1 MATTISFKLQQR
13 LSRSKGFFIVWCMMA
28 AFGTYFCMYAFRKPF
43 SAGTYSEYK
52 LWGLDY
58 KAVLIIAQ
66 VFGYMLSKFAG
77 IKVISEL
84 EAASRKR
91 LIIGLIIFAE
101 LSLLLFGVV
110 PYPYNFIFLFA
121 NGLPLGM
128 VWGVVF
134 SYLEGRRFTEVLG
147 TGLSISLIVSS
158 GILKT
163 FYFFLHELVPS
174 VTEFW
179 LPAVIGLIFLP
190 LFMFFVWML
199 SIIPAPT
206 QEDIASRSARTP
218 MSKEDKRKV
227 LRDYGLGLLGFIVI
241 YALLAT
247 MRDFR
252 DNFSVEIWK
261 EIEVKW
267 NKAVF
272 AQTETISGFIVLM
285 VLASLS
291 LIKSN
296 IKGFWVTSG
305 LIAFGLLLGGL
316 STALFQLHM
325 LSPFWW
331 MVLLGMGLFLAYI
344 PMQVALFERTIAL
357 FRMRANAGFFVYICD
372 ATGYL
377 GSVGLTLYKEFFM
390 KDLNWSKLLIN
401 FSYLQSVV
409 SLGILLFT
417 IIFFYRRKRSLPAIE
432 KMPVTPIVVVPQ
444 PA

>member
-1 MATTISFKLQQR
+1 MATTVAFRLQQR
-13 LSRSKGFFIVWCMMA
+13 LSQSKGFFIVWCMIA

-43 SAGTYSEYK
+43 AAGTYSEYK

-84 EAASRKR
+84 EAAGRKK
-91 LIIGLIIFAE
+91 LIIGLILFAE
-101 LSLLLFGVV
+101 IALLLFGIV

-174 VTEFW
+174 ITEFW
-179 LPAVIGLIFLP
+179 MPAVIGLIFLP
-190 LFMFFVWML
+190 LFIFFVWML
-199 SIIPAPT
+199 SVIPAPSE
-206 QEDIASRSARTP
+206 EDIASRSARTP
-218 MSKEDKRKV
+218 MSKQDKRKV
-227 LRDYGLGLLGFIVI
+227 LRDYGLGLLGFITI

-296 IKGFWVTSG
+296 VKGFWVTTG
-305 LIAFGLLLGGL
+305 LIGFGLLLGGL

-390 KDLNWSKLLIN
+390 KDLNWSRLLIN
-401 FSYLQSVV
+401 FSYVQSMF
-409 SLGILLFT
+409 SLGILVFVAV
-417 IIFFYRRKRSLPAIE
+417 FFYRRKKALPATVVTGTEAVVIA
-432 KMPVTPIVVVPQ
+432 PVT
-444 PA
+444 

>member
-1 MATTISFKLQQR
+1 MATTVAFKLQQR
-13 LSRSKGFFIVWCMMA
+13 LSRSKVFFIVWCMIA

-43 SAGTYSEYK
+43 AAGTYSEYK
-52 LWGLDY
+52 LLGLDY

-84 EAASRKR
+84 EAAGRKK
-91 LIIGLIIFAE
+91 LIIGLILFAE
-101 LSLLLFGVV
+101 IALLLFGIVT
-110 PYPYNFIFLFA
+110 YPYNFIFLFA

-163 FYFFLHELVPS
+163 FYFFVHELLPAI
-174 VTEFW
+174 TEFW

-190 LFMFFVWML
+190 LFIFFVWML
-199 SIIPAPT
+199 SVIPAPSA
-206 QEDIASRSARTP
+206 EDIASRSARTP

-227 LRDYGLGLLGFIVI
+227 LRDYGLGLLGFITI

-261 EIEVKW
+261 EIQVKW
-267 NKAVF
+267 DKAVF

-296 IKGFWVTSG
+296 LKGFWVTTG
-305 LIAFGLLLGGL
+305 LIGFGLLLGGL
-316 STALFQLHM
+316 STALFQLRI

-390 KDLNWSKLLIN
+390 KDLNWSRLLIN
-401 FSYLQSVV
+401 FSYVQSTV
-409 SLGILLFT
+409 SLVILVFVVV
-417 IIFFYRRKRSLPAIE
+417 FFYRRKKALPVIVIE
-432 KMPVTPIVVVPQ
+432 GT
-444 PA
+444 

>member
-1 MATTISFKLQQR
+1 MSTTTGSKLQQL
-13 LSRSKGFFIVWCMMA
+13 LSSSKGFFIVWCMIA

-52 LWGLDY
+52 LWGIDY

-84 EAASRKR
+84 KASSRR
-91 LIIGLIIFAE
+91 NLIIVLILIAE
-101 LSLLLFGVV
+101 VGLLFFGLV
-110 PYPYNFIFLFA
+110 PYPYNFIFLFV

-147 TGLSISLIVSS
+147 TGLSISLIISS

-163 FYFFLHELVPS
+163 FYFYLHGWVPS
-174 VTEFW
+174 ISEFW
-179 LPAVIGLIFLP
+179 LPPVIGLIFLP
-190 LFMFFVWML
+190 LFLFFVWML
-199 SIIPAPT
+199 SVIPAPT
-206 QEDIASRSARTP
+206 PEDIASRSARTP

-227 LRDYGLGLLGFIVI
+227 LRDYGLGLLGFIII

-261 EIEVKW
+261 EIEGKW
-267 NKAVF
+267 NKDVF
-272 AQTETISGFIVLM
+272 AQTETITGLIVLI

-296 IKGFWVTSG
+296 IKGFWVTTG
-305 LIAFGLLLGGL
+305 LIGFGLLLGAM
-316 STALFQLHM
+316 STFLFQIHV
-325 LSPFWW
+325 LSAFWW
-331 MVLLGMGLFLAYI
+331 MLLLGMGLFLAYI

-357 FRMRANAGFFVYICD
+357 FRMKANAGFFVYICD

-390 KDLNWSKLLIN
+390 SGLNWSKLLIN
-401 FSYLQSVV
+401 FSYAQSAV
-409 SLGILLFT
+409 SLVILFFT
-417 IIFFYRRKRSLPAIE
+417 VIFFYRRKSALLTEKVIPA
-432 KMPVTPIVVVPQ
+432 
-444 PA
+444 A

>member
-1 MATTISFKLQQR
+1 
-13 LSRSKGFFIVWCMMA
+13 
-28 AFGTYFCMYAFRKPF
+28 
-43 SAGTYSEYK
+43 
-52 LWGLDY
+52 
-58 KAVLIIAQ
+58 
-66 VFGYMLSKFAG
+66 
-77 IKVISEL
+77 
-84 EAASRKR
+84 
-91 LIIGLIIFAE
+91 
-101 LSLLLFGVV
+101 
-110 PYPYNFIFLFA
+110 
-121 NGLPLGM
+121 
-128 VWGVVF
+128 
-134 SYLEGRRFTEVLG
+134 
-147 TGLSISLIVSS
+147 
-158 GILKT
+158 
-163 FYFFLHELVPS
+163 
-174 VTEFW
+174 
-179 LPAVIGLIFLP
+179 
-190 LFMFFVWML
+190 
-199 SIIPAPT
+199 
-206 QEDIASRSARTP
+206 
-218 MSKEDKRKV
+218 V
-227 LRDYGLGLLGFIVI
+227 LRDYGLGLLGFITI

-296 IKGFWVTSG
+296 VKGFWVTSG
-305 LIAFGLLLGGL
+305 LIGFGLLLGGL

-432 KMPVTPIVVVPQ
+432 KMAVTPSVVVPQ